1 MPSNVAQRP
10 RLPTCPHQPLSQ
22 GPGSSSQFQWTKD
35 SNTSRSQWCRWVAKM
50 TSPGFDNVTLKD
62 EMSIKSEPYHMWT
75 NLCNLFCSQTIPTCI
90 HPYTCS
96 IPLWPLWD
104 FGRQVATVALE
115 RLQQWRSGRG
125 SKPIKVFQG
134 GPYEKTSTSTAKSK
148 HLVIKFRVVSYS
160 FVILKGQRQ
169 ILTSNHEHL
178 PFGIILFWDLMPV
191 HQTRNAQCI

>member
-1 MPSNVAQRP
+1 MPLHMYFAIIKISSMPSNVAQRP

-35 SNTSRSQWCRWVAKM
+35 SNTSRSQRCRWVAKM

-134 GPYEKTSTSTAKSK
+134 DPTTK
-148 HLVIKFRVVSYS
+148 HRPQPQKVNTWLWSSGLF
-160 FVILKGQRQ
+160 
-169 ILTSNHEHL
+169 LTFL
-178 PFGIILFWDLMPV
+178 
-191 HQTRNAQCI
+191 